1 VTYPNSST
9 NPGTPLYQISGRV
22 YSSMLIELPGLIA
35 RIRALGFDESQF
47 EESFAR
53 STGPGGQNVN
63 KVSTAVTIRHLP
75 TGASITARESRSQYE
90 NRRTAALRLVVLLER
105 KVADQRAQR
114 KAAKAKL
121 RRQNSPR
128 PTALKRRMRETKER
142 RAATKQNRRNP
153 RHEES

>member
-1 VTYPNSST
+1 
-9 NPGTPLYQISGRV
+9 
-22 YSSMLIELPGLIA
+22 MLIELPGLIA

-90 NRRTAALRLVVLLER
+90 NRRNAALRLVVLLER

>member
-1 VTYPNSST
+1 
-9 NPGTPLYQISGRV
+9 
-22 YSSMLIELPGLIA
+22 MLIELPGLIA

-53 STGPGGQNVN
+53 STGPGGQYVN